1 MCELFEPLKPCLHD
15 LFEQTRAF
23 FLLFQFAKVDG
34 INRFGSLCLW
44 SAEGA
49 TEGSCPQCACCF
61 VCCSVE
67 VRCSAS
73 LSHVSFSFPQSI
85 PLYTTA
91 TSYPWYHTI
100 SPITL
105 SLPARALEEKG
116 GVPESQRY
124 YSYRY
129 AIHRAGVF
137 HRWENASDLVDVEG
151 EDVTMEDSQGGEKM
165 VTEEE
170 RRHKVPLRLLVTRE
184 SYTINDVLGVTTGP
198 PDIDHIRVPT
208 RPAYTS
214 AAAMHSRDSSQNQL
228 SHPNMQG
235 AQGNQGV
242 SPKSAASRKKAVGF
256 APAPPPYHHHAQ
268 ANNTPKATVHL
279 NSTDGLVVV
288 SAFLPVIL
296 HRSNEGVWTADW
308 DYEVLLS
315 MQTHLRVT
323 RVGVV
328 KWRGW
333 HGNIGNDGSPVAGVP
348 VNERALVEECL
359 QPFNCVPVWVEPKLF
374 GEM

>member
-1 MCELFEPLKPCLHD
+1 
-15 LFEQTRAF
+15 
-23 FLLFQFAKVDG
+23 
-34 INRFGSLCLW
+34 
-44 SAEGA
+44 
-49 TEGSCPQCACCF
+49 
-61 VCCSVE
+61 
-67 VRCSAS
+67 
-73 LSHVSFSFPQSI
+73 
-85 PLYTTA
+85 LYTTA
-91 TSYPWYHTI
+91 AAYPWYHTI
-100 SPITL
+100 APITL
-105 SLPARALEEKG
+105 SLPPRALEDKK
-116 GVPESQRY
+116 GVPELQKY
-124 YSYRY
+124 FTYRY

-137 HRWENASDLVDVEG
+137 HRWENTGDLKEDN
-151 EDVTMEDSQGGEKM
+151 EDVTMEDSQTEQMETQGE
-165 VTEEE
+165 ES
-170 RRHKVPLRLLVTRE
+170 RHKVALRLLATRE
-184 SYTINDVLGVTTGP
+184 TYTINDVLGVTTGP

-214 AAAMHSRDSSQNQL
+214 AASMHSRDSSQGQL
-228 SHPNMQG
+228 AASYPGGRPENP
-235 AQGNQGV
+235 GV
-242 SPKSAASRKKAVGF
+242 SPKTATRKKAVGF
-256 APAPPPYHHHAQ
+256 APAPPPYHHHAP
-268 ANNTPKATVHL
+268 NNNAPKGTVHL

-333 HGNIGNDGSPVAGVP
+333 HGNIGGDGSPEAGVP
-348 VNERALVEECL
+348 IAERVRVEECL